1 MAKFIKSLQLILL
14 AVIGCFFVYDFF
26 LRGVTMFNDKYVII
40 SAVLTL
46 LLEISLWVIYQLTID
61 D

>member
-1 MAKFIKSLQLILL
+1 MAKFIKALQLILL
-14 AVIGCFFVYDFF
+14 CVIGCFFIYDFF
-26 LRGVTMFNDKYVII
+26 LRGITMFHDKYVII

-46 LLEISLWVIYQLTID
+46 LLELSLWVIYKLTID